1 MKIVLVA
8 GALSVGF
15 ACAAYAQPKS
25 ITVELA
31 DTETALLGTATLTQ
45 GAKDV
50 TIVLDLKGL
59 MPGEHALH
67 LHTTPECT
75 GWAFA
80 SAGTQPR
87 RIKARSEE
95 SEGPHA
101 GDLEA
106 RWRPTA
112 PRRPI
117 TATGITLARDAPNRL
132 RKGRSRAHRHEGP
145 DDMMTDPEGKVGE
158 RIGCGAIK
166 NEGNSR
172 RRPYQSS
179 CRTYAQLHLLTFIP
193 IPAAASNV
201 PGAAHGAA
209 SGGDV

>member
-15 ACAAYAQPKS
+15 ACVAYAQQS

-50 TIVLDLKGL
+50 TIALDLKGL

-75 GWAFA
+75 GWTLA
-80 SAGTQPR
+80 SAGTHFNPTN
-87 RIKARSEE
+87 KAHGLKNP
-95 SEGPHA
+95 EGPHA
-101 GDLEA
+101 GDLGNFTVA
-106 RWRPTA
+106 ANGTA
-112 PRRPI
+112 KTTI
-117 TATGITLARDAPNRL
+117 TATGITLAPDAPNSVFA
-132 RKGRSRAHRHEGP
+132 KGGTALIIHEGP

-166 NEGNSR
+166 K
-172 RRPYQSS
+172 
-179 CRTYAQLHLLTFIP
+179 
-193 IPAAASNV
+193 
-201 PGAAHGAA
+201 
-209 SGGDV
+209 